1 MSKLKWDKSGE
12 RFYETGVD
20 QGVLFKA
27 LANGQGYDKGVVWNG
42 LTNVTESP
50 TGAELSAVYA
60 DNIKY
65 LNLMSAEDFAGSIEA
80 YTYPDEFME
89 CDGSAQIAEGV
100 QIGQQNR
107 KPFAFCYRTKIGN
120 DVNPELGYKLHIIYG
135 AMASP
140 SERAY
145 ETVNDSP
152 EAISF
157 SWDISCTPVE
167 VKGYKPTAHIELDS
181 RKVPEAKM
189 TAILNALYGVD
200 ADPEHQIEGS
210 DSRLLLPDDIVDII
224 NAQ

>member
-1 MSKLKWDKSGE
+1 MSKLQWDKSGE

-20 QGVLFKA
+20 HGVLFKA
-27 LANGQGYDKGVVWNG
+27 LANGQGYDKGVAWNG

-50 TGAELSAVYA
+50 SGAELSAVYA

-100 QIGQQNR
+100 QIGQQTR
-107 KPFAFCYRTKIGN
+107 VPFAFAYRTKIGN

-140 SERAY
+140 SERAH

-152 EAISF
+152 EAMSF

-167 VKGYKPTAHIELDS
+167 VTGFKPTAHIELDS
-181 RKVPEAKM
+181 RKVPAEKM
-189 TAILNALYGVD
+189 TTILNRLYGVD
-200 ADPEHQIEGS
+200 ADPEHQVAES
-210 DSRLLLPDDIVDII
+210 DPELLMPDDIVKIV
-224 NAQ
+224 NGL